1 MKDYKTNILLIFCF
15 FIVLDNTYTYLFAE
29 FIEYISN
36 NELLFN
42 GNGDDINSD
51 FYLVVI
57 LAPFFETLIFQ
68 YIIIWTLY
76 NITENFKISIVVS
89 TLFFALY
96 HFFNIYYFIAIIGS
110 GFILSMLFVTIYKR
124 TNSWLISFIFTF
136 LLHLEH
142 NLVAFYIE

>member
-1 MKDYKTNILLIFCF
+1 MKKIKKNIILIF
-15 FIVLDNTYTYLFAE
+15 FIFIIIDNVYTYLFAE
-29 FIEYISN
+29 LLEFISN
-36 NELLFN
+36 DNLLFN
-42 GNGDDINSD
+42 GNGDIINNN
-51 FYLVVI
+51 FLLVVI
-57 LAPFFETLIFQ
+57 LIPLFETLIFQ
-68 YIIIWTLY
+68 YIIIWTFY
-76 NITENFKISIVVS
+76 NITENFKISIIVS
-89 TLFFALY
+89 TLFFGVY